1 VPANLVVTGG
11 EDERFLYEHHRNP
24 HSQTGILAA
33 VEMALA
39 GAARISLVNRDRRRG
54 EELARLLDD
63 KTPATATWIPW
74 TKQFR
79 VPSEADIVINN
90 TSVGL
95 YPHVDERLDVDADS
109 LQRHMVV
116 ADGIPNPPRTHWIRD
131 AETRGCR
138 VMDGLA
144 MLVNQGVIGIKY
156 WTDRGR
162 RRRDGHA
169 KGAGKSALALI

>member
-1 VPANLVVTGG
+1 MAVVSCVRCKKSLTPPEKRWSFSALVGAARAV
-11 EDERFLYEHHRNP
+11 
-24 HSQTGILAA
+24 A

-39 GAARISLVNRDRRRG
+39 GASHISVVNRNSRRG
-54 EELARLLDD
+54 EELAQLLKDN
-63 KTPATATWIPW
+63 TPAVARGLAW

-79 VPSEADIVINN
+79 VPDEANIVINN
-90 TSVGL
+90 TSIGL

-109 LQRHMVV
+109 LKPHMVV

-131 AETRGCR
+131 AEARGCR

-156 WTDRGR
+156 WTGIDADVTIMR
-162 RRRDGHA
+162 
-169 KGAGKSALALI
+169 KELEKALSL